1 MENLLLIS
9 KTGAIIDVVALLI
22 IIISIFF
29 GAKNGFV
36 KTFFSVFGGLLSL
49 LFAVLL
55 CSSVAKFAESEF
67 GAVTS
72 VAEWIEGGLRK
83 IFGEALMDTTLS
95 EANETGLAEA
105 GVATW
110 LLKIILSMKGSSEI
124 PVDTTLNQIISPVF
138 AYYIVAILCVII
150 LYIIF
155 RLIFFLVGEI
165 VLRLHTITM
174 IRITDGALG
183 AILGIIRGIVIID
196 IILMIISVLPI
207 GFFQSIAVEVDSTI
221 LTSFLSSCNIFGY
234 IINTLLTGNLNDI
247 INLSA

>member
-9 KTGAIIDVVALLI
+9 KNSAIIDGIALLI
-22 IIISIFF
+22 IIISFAV
-29 GAKNGFV
+29 GAKKGFV
-36 KTFFSVFGGLLSL
+36 KTFFSVFGGILSL
-49 LFAVLL
+49 LLAVLL
-55 CSSVAKFAESEF
+55 CSAVAKFAESEF

-72 VAEWIEGGLRK
+72 VSGWLEGVLRN

-95 EANETGLAEA
+95 EANEAGLAEA

-155 RLIFFLVGEI
+155 RLIFFLIGEI

-221 LTSFLSSCNIFGY
+221 LTSFLSNCNIFGY

-247 INLSA
+247 INLPA